1 MALSQRCRV
10 SRKTSEDARSES
22 SDSYTSPQVSDR
34 LLKPRMSISLLD
46 VTRAQG
52 LLKSGSGGGLR
63 EKAASSFELGRR
75 PCRVVDVG
83 PWWEDPQCR
92 EPSPPQNPAPPPN
105 PTTQTCCPLRL
116 DCCSRPWPRWVKTIV
131 VIIVLVAAIAYL
143 VVSLAAET

>member
-1 MALSQRCRV
+1 MSEMEM
-10 SRKTSEDARSES
+10 KPTTSHVVWMEPQES
-22 SDSYTSPQVSDR
+22 DTSPQMPDR
-34 LLKPRMSISLLD
+34 LLKPRKSISLLD

-52 LLKSGSGGGLR
+52 LLKSGNGGGLR

-105 PTTQTCCPLRL
+105 PTTQTGCPLRL

-143 VVSLAAET
+143 VVSVAAET